1 MGGRMDHVRQKES
14 KAILVPGWLERMPGM
29 RSSKWNFQNSLV
41 VLLAVILGGD
51 ASAAPPSFS
60 ALFRKKSTAQ
70 ESTGK
75 LDLSTE
81 DGPWLILA
89 RVFDGEDARA
99 KAEALA
105 QEFRTTYRLRAYILA
120 KKSLGQKFDYS
131 ETTLGAGFDDQGR
144 QRRMRYAEQVTDDG
158 FAVLVGDFQSAD
170 SPTYEESLR
179 VVKMARPK
187 ALGLDGSNPGA
198 KLSGTWQEVRRALS
212 SKFDLEKVKPGP
224 MYKAFGTYNPLLP
237 REFYQRPVDE
247 FVIQLNKEVEHSLL
261 SNPGKY
267 TVRVA
272 TFRGSDA
279 VLMGSR
285 LSGDPESLEGQTL
298 ERAAELAHL
307 ATDALRRSGIEAYEF
322 HDRTSSIVAVG
333 AFQEIGSTS
342 PQGTFQYAAEIEK
355 VRGMFG
361 GAKELRGSQYGQ
373 VAFAKTLLDVIDT
386 KKLPEFRDSR
396 GKDQT
401 DLLKKYS
408 IPFDLAPTVMAVPK
422 KENKPLYS
430 GSLLGQR

>member
-1 MGGRMDHVRQKES
+1 MDAWRRNFRTS
-14 KAILVPGWLERMPGM
+14 LLTLMMLGWIGEA
-29 RSSKWNFQNSLV
+29 W
-41 VLLAVILGGD
+41 
-51 ASAAPPSFS
+51 AAPPSFS
-60 ALFRKKSTAQ
+60 SLFRKKSTEQ
-70 ESTGK
+70 ESGGK

-89 RVFDGEDARA
+89 RVFDGEDARE

-105 QEFRTTYRLRAYILA
+105 QEFRTTYRLRSYILA
-120 KKSLGQKFDYS
+120 KKSLGQKFDYTD
-131 ETTLGAGFDDQGR
+131 TTLGAGFDAQGR
-144 QRRMRYAEQVTDDG
+144 QRRMRYADQVTDEG

-261 SNPGKY
+261 SNSGKY

-285 LSGDPESLEGQTL
+285 MSGDPESLEGQTL

-307 ATDALRRSGIEAYEF
+307 ATDALRRCGIEAYEF

-342 PQGTFQYAAEIEK
+342 PQGTFQYTAEIEK
-355 VRGMFG
+355 VRAMFG

-386 KKLPEFRDSR
+386 KKLPDFRDSR

-401 DLLKKYS
+401 ELLKKYS